1 MKKKAFKRK
10 RNILNVLAVLVML
23 MATLLTAC
31 SSSKTDA
38 APASEETS
46 AAEADKEAEQVKE
59 EAAEP
64 EPTAEPTPEPTPGA
78 VVYEGIDMESTL
90 PGLEWM
96 ATFDELDVKEPI
108 IVVYNDDTNKKVI
121 VSEGDEVEFSKSSDI
136 LAIYTPNVEMINPWC
151 GPGGFNENW
160 LGSTELPDSESSTRR
175 IDCSKG
181 VTSNNTELKC
191 TLNAECNGEEKEY
204 HFVLKLVDDTADQEK
219 VGEELTED
227 PYAGIDMESTLP
239 GIEWIATFDG
249 IIEEPTAVIYNDET
263 NKKIII
269 KEGDEV
275 EFSRTKDTLALY
287 SPNIK
292 TMTIITTVGNF
303 YNGWVASEELPDAA
317 TSTRQIICEKD
328 VCAKGDTAESVFI
341 ALYKGEHKEYKF
353 TLKFVE

>member
-1 MKKKAFKRK
+1 MKYKCALMIIC
-10 RNILNVLAVLVML
+10 NML
-23 MATLLTAC
+23 LIATLLTAC
-31 SSSKTDA
+31 DSSQTTTTQ
-38 APASEETS
+38 EETIES
-46 AAEADKEAEQVKE
+46 AISPETEVVEVEEVVEPEIEEEKQEVVQEKE
-59 EAAEP
+59 E
-64 EPTAEPTPEPTPGA
+64 
-78 VVYEGIDMESTL
+78 
-90 PGLEWM
+90 
-96 ATFDELDVKEPI
+96 EPI
-108 IVVYNDDTNKKVI
+108 KV
-121 VSEGDEVEFSKSSDI
+121 
-136 LAIYTPNVEMINPWC
+136 
-151 GPGGFNENW
+151 
-160 LGSTELPDSESSTRR
+160 
-175 IDCSKG
+175 
-181 VTSNNTELKC
+181 
-191 TLNAECNGEEKEY
+191 
-204 HFVLKLVDDTADQEK
+204 
-219 VGEELTED
+219 
-227 PYAGIDMESTLP
+227 IDMESTLP

-303 YNGWVASEELPDAA
+303 YNGWVASVELPDAA